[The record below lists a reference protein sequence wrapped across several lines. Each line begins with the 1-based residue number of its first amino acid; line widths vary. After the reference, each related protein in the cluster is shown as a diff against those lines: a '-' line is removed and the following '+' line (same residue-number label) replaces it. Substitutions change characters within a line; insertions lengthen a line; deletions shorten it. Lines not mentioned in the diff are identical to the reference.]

1 MVIWGGLG
9 GPLARIWSVA
19 LRIRGEVGGFDDVFG
34 SDKIAIAIGDKT

>member
-19 LRIRGEVGGFDDVFG
+19 LRIRGEVGSFNDVFG
-34 SDKIAIAIGDKT
+34 A